1 MRNVLVTG
9 MASVTVASLRRYV
22 TVVSTLV
29 TAPPSHAPDHTPT
42 ISCFRPPI
50 VEKNPATLSLIC

>member
-1 MRNVLVTG
+1 VLVTG

-29 TAPPSHAPDHTPT
+29 TAPPSHAPDHTPRSRASDRRSWKRT
-42 ISCFRPPI
+42 RRHF
-50 VEKNPATLSLIC
+50 L